1 MKKEERNNLIPVW
14 ERATLTVEQAAIY
27 SGIGMNKLR
36 ELSDRED
43 CDFVLWIGTKRMI
56 KREKLLEYINK
67 SYSI

>member
-1 MKKEERNNLIPVW
+1 MIKEERNNLVPVW

-27 SGIGMNKLR
+27 SGIGMNKIR

-56 KREKLLEYINK
+56 KREKLLEYVNK

>member
-1 MKKEERNNLIPVW
+1 MIKEERNNLVPVW

-27 SGIGMNKLR
+27 SGIGMNKIR